1 MSNFLSSDVYE
12 ITQLIE
18 DIKTRNMGGVSSLTL
33 AMSIFG
39 YFSEIS
45 SAMMQSAVVMASEYS
60 NEAIPVKAKFEKNI
74 ITHAL
79 ALGIEKLNAQPAVV
93 ELMLSF
99 PEDIIIAN
107 MVNNRITLDKDMQLF
122 INGYEYHLDYDVVI
136 TRTKLLNGEY
146 VYTAQYDI
154 KRKNPISNIT
164 NPYLPPIGRIMI
176 TNTPMIS
183 VEVQMHQVE
192 YTKVYKK
199 ILTSNPLENKI
210 INFEFENQLAAFD
223 LEVVENSNNYYLT
236 PVYDGL
242 VDYDSRYYC
251 NYNYMNTNAI
261 RIKFDPASYMPK
273 VNADV
278 TINLYTSHGS
288 EANFTYAGGSFTWQ
302 FNSDRIKYNKLYAS
316 ILVMSPS
323 NSGIDRKSV
332 KELKRL
338 IPKEALARGSVTS
351 STDLNNYFNSI
362 NTDDIKLLFFKKI
375 DNALERLYYSFLL
388 MRVNNII
395 VPTNT
400 ISIDL
405 IRSNFDNINNK
416 NYVFNNGNMIY
427 YTGNKNATVEN
438 HPSDEKLKEYEDTGF
453 VYMNPFV
460 CVINKSPF
468 YISYYLTRMN
478 IDKFLNF
485 DYINQASQNQFVA
498 STINW
503 KREFFTDKDKYKLNI
518 KMSQNILS
526 DMNLVNYDDKGK
538 ITGANVKVA
547 LVLYNSDDEPY
558 RYKFAEFKKYYE
570 SNYVF
575 EFEVSL
581 QTDDVIDD
589 LTSRIRINDMKDIG
603 TVTTS
608 YGYFN
613 KKTKAK
619 LFIYVVNQDGEEAGR
634 KDADKIIPSMEV
646 SGYAL
651 SNIYEVYDGID
662 FFYNYSHIMN
672 STIKVAKRSDTSL
685 LYTVNKMPVIRY
697 SYMNT
702 EEKFQEFIRQ
712 LEIRR
717 HYIESCLDVLEDS
730 FGIDFKFFNTYG
742 PSKLFSV
749 TGDPTRL
756 DRVNLTLKFRCSL
769 TTQTNKY
776 IKQDIISLIKEYVE
790 DINNGIANL
799 HMPNL
804 VTEITNKY
812 REQILFFEFR
822 EINDYGTAY
831 KHIYRPDESLIN
843 KIPEFLC
850 INTLEDGTPDINIE
864 FV

>member
-1 MSNFLSSDVYE
+1 
-12 ITQLIE
+12 
-18 DIKTRNMGGVSSLTL
+18 
-33 AMSIFG
+33 
-39 YFSEIS
+39 
-45 SAMMQSAVVMASEYS
+45 
-60 NEAIPVKAKFEKNI
+60 
-74 ITHAL
+74 
-79 ALGIEKLNAQPAVV
+79 
-93 ELMLSF
+93 
-99 PEDIIIAN
+99 
-107 MVNNRITLDKDMQLF
+107 
-122 INGYEYHLDYDVVI
+122 
-136 TRTKLLNGEY
+136 
-146 VYTAQYDI
+146 
-154 KRKNPISNIT
+154 
-164 NPYLPPIGRIMI
+164 
-176 TNTPMIS
+176 
-183 VEVQMHQVE
+183 
-192 YTKVYKK
+192 
-199 ILTSNPLENKI
+199 
-210 INFEFENQLAAFD
+210 
-223 LEVVENSNNYYLT
+223 
-236 PVYDGL
+236 
-242 VDYDSRYYC
+242 
-251 NYNYMNTNAI
+251 
-261 RIKFDPASYMPK
+261 
-273 VNADV
+273 
-278 TINLYTSHGS
+278 
-288 EANFTYAGGSFTWQ
+288 
-302 FNSDRIKYNKLYAS
+302 
-316 ILVMSPS
+316 
-323 NSGIDRKSV
+323 
-332 KELKRL
+332 
-338 IPKEALARGSVTS
+338 
-351 STDLNNYFNSI
+351 
-362 NTDDIKLLFFKKI
+362 
-375 DNALERLYYSFLL
+375 
-388 MRVNNII
+388 
-395 VPTNT
+395 
-400 ISIDL
+400 
-405 IRSNFDNINNK
+405 
-416 NYVFNNGNMIY
+416 MIY

-538 ITGANVKVA
+538 ITGVNVKVA

-603 TVTTS
+603 TTTTS

-646 SGYAL
+646 NGYAL

-672 STIKVAKRSDTSL
+672 STIKVAKQSDTSL